1 MHELWGKSMKINN
14 INIFNPNFK
23 GKRQDRN
30 AVSQLKNDNP
40 YDLNVPNQR
49 RISEAIDKLATV
61 SGEDNINFLVDV
73 ADNLKYGTNIDLN
86 KKAYNDWN
94 SKLKQAAEKSL
105 NISDKSVQDKL
116 RAKIADSFKTQ
127 KPLTN
132 TEKEILSERKN
143 LLSQIDYDSLKD
155 ISNENI
161 RNVKNNLDYFI
172 VSSEVPTSQKLYILK
187 RFNYFMSPDY
197 KINPQLKDKKSQ
209 ALAEMVN
216 DIVINTPESKVPNIK
231 AINQKHHGMCAAI
244 SICRK
249 LLAYEDKP
257 NYVDMIMS
265 ELDDSNYMQV
275 YDINHLGEHKKIPIS
290 KCAIDYNVA
299 LSRGYRIVD
308 TAAMNWM
315 NIADTIG
322 SANEF
327 VGAYSAFDRRNFDAW
342 TDAHISPDL
351 DGDLLQEQDYYRALL
366 KAKNNIGKYK
376 KGVIESK
383 YNQEKSVAEANKNI
397 SMIAKY
403 NNSLKHTL
411 KTISPN
417 SDSEKIR
424 EVANALL
431 SLEVKNSDK
440 AAEITDFRKDF
451 LYLPNESEKAK
462 TEKIKAFLTI
472 AFPEDKNSKLL
483 DKQTNSILDLIDN
496 INSLTKNSDNSYSL
510 DKEIR
515 KANNLYLAAANY
527 RGQYDLQFD
536 VPQKVFEAMNE
547 LKIPDYETRLM
558 DNLDTL
564 IEKIQN
570 GTINPK
576 VKTELAKRF
585 DAKDDATLIDALEE
599 NKNTVKAITTEM
611 MDQFYGAT
619 LAVDRKHF
627 LATDLNAIVQA
638 IDMANNKN
646 LMNQMATRLGIKP
659 NKTIVVDMLNQYIN
673 ILKSDDCTEEQ
684 YHKIYENTGH
694 ISQFRDFNSNASQLF
709 EMMFEERNPRII
721 AGFNMLH
728 GLPVDTPIEKTAE
741 IYDKIIEQYNNIAMY
756 ATNLQD
762 VLKVVDDDG
771 TILNSFK
778 VKDIIMKKLEDWGEI
793 PTEKELR
800 MFQKKFDAIEK
811 ERARLEVNGRVKAK
825 ELPPELTTFTPYE
838 KRLLKTYENNIN
850 AWYASVSRKFQNQY
864 NEIKEPLE
872 ELNRQ
877 TGVKIGAYWN
887 AGEGHS
893 GLNSP
898 QQVKIIEHMTDRPYY
913 IEHDGRLAL
922 KKIKESPYSGI
933 SSTSVLEDQPA
944 GHAQYVVDVKPVK
957 VNVNGKPEIKDV
969 IVHDNTWGAIE
980 HENTWVDDN
989 GLLRTDYRNG
999 YGGEL
1004 GYITDE
1010 NYRNGKIADNI
1021 LEVSGDFVPKDIP
1034 SKIYKKLNKGDSEEY
1049 SFPLFF
1055 DMLVQGKYPNARS
1068 TVTTLRQNLTI
1079 SATHWIEDIEKYAN
1093 NMTKAELKAAMKKI
1107 DYSSNQTDLIY
1118 DKMLERINGDKYLN
1132 KGITS
1137 IAQYNAI
1144 SEKDPLRVT
1153 LEKAAIFR
1161 SYSDIPDTK
1170 QFSKADSIS
1179 DILKMKEK
1187 VKKEARK
1194 NFNYTF
1200 AKDID
1205 IAKYGAESVRPQIVD
1220 LLAQVEKDNNIKISG
1235 LLKLQLVNAM
1245 KRPNSK
1251 DFDGS
1256 LDHTIDLMTDAFEK
1270 SFKSKVRNFPNKQN
1284 VSKELANNIKAILK
1298 SNMELSLEDL
1308 KDSSFSSENL
1318 KSIEKWIDRVF
1329 DPTTDEEFVQIFND
1343 LRNMTTEEFE
1353 KLYNSKIN
1361 DNDLGIKNINGYDIL
1376 KEIRANNKK
1385 TLKSFRNIIY
1395 VKEYSKDVQL
1405 SDTTPSYDYDKLK
1418 RVCHG
1423 ATYTNGVRTF
1433 DDIYSE
1439 FYWSLKTLNIGK
1451 EYDKYKQDGFDKYG
1465 AFPAYPKIDYVNSVE
1480 DKLGAF
1486 FDTVFDDMSSI
1497 NVFKVVSKSADI
1509 VKDMQKKLKKYNS
1522 NQVLTPHQKVGLIK
1536 DLQMFQDLN
1545 SQDSSIADLLKTVEN
1560 TIQNGSTVEDFKT
1573 TTDLMWKSVSPF
1585 LLTTSGE
1592 PLNDAIKSVNKV
1604 INAKRTTFISSIV
1617 EPKYQ
1622 VKATELFNKWE
1633 SALIRYNANP
1643 TTKVNTQEHVE
1654 ELRNQFCDYILKH
1667 QITVSPEE
1675 VLNKF
1680 LLLNAK
1686 DAKPDGG
1693 DLKGDAAVA
1702 AFREFEMQKT
1712 NYKDNLTS
1720 MLSITNLQDIQ
1731 YALMSSARNGSLN
1744 IVKDEFAK
1752 SKIDLS
1758 DGRSVPFDSEIG
1770 MDKIISVLTSISD
1783 FGTAKMFLEQLGLAE
1798 RFIEVA
1804 SSSTD
1809 FEALKKGLKRITSVT
1824 QSASKQVIWA
1834 RQETDKLLETI
1845 DTDPNYEESIRQAEA
1860 NIIKKGKNTNYRASL
1875 KIIQKCF
1882 DNALEVMKK
1891 NPTKPKS
1898 EILKLCMEQL
1908 NKDIINNIAAEVDDI
1923 QQYNST
1929 IQRCEKLMEMLQ
1941 LPENSPME
1949 KVREK
1954 YFDNLNQVAE
1964 YKNKMM
1970 CTNTNSIIYA
1980 E

>member
-1 MHELWGKSMKINN
+1 MKINN

-73 ADNLKYGTNIDLN
+73 ADNLKYGTSIDLN
-86 KKAYNDWN
+86 KQAYNDWN
-94 SKLKQAAEKSL
+94 LRLKQAAEKSL
-105 NISDKSVQDKL
+105 SISDKSVQDKM

-143 LLSQIDYDSLKD
+143 LLSQIDYDALKE
-155 ISNENI
+155 IPNENI

-197 KINPQLKDKKSQ
+197 KINPQLADKKSQ

-231 AINQKHHGMCAAI
+231 AINQKHHGICAAI

-249 LLAYEDKP
+249 MLAYENKP

-290 KCAIDYNVA
+290 KCLIDYDVA

-315 NIADTIG
+315 NVADTVG

-327 VGAYSAFDRRNFDAW
+327 VGAYSAFDKRNFDAW
-342 TDAHISPDL
+342 TDAHISSDL
-351 DGDLLQEQDYYRALL
+351 DGDLLKEQDYYRALL
-366 KAKNNIGKYK
+366 KAKENIGKYK
-376 KGVIESK
+376 KDAIELK
-383 YNQEKSVAEANKNI
+383 YNQEKSVAEANKNV
-397 SMIAKY
+397 SMIGKY
-403 NNSLKHTL
+403 NNALKHTL

-440 AAEITDFRKDF
+440 AAEITDYRKDF
-451 LYLPNESEKAK
+451 LYLPNESKEAKA
-462 TEKIKAFLTI
+462 ERIKAFLTI

-483 DKQTNSILDLIDN
+483 NNQTNSILDLIDN
-496 INSLTKNSDNSYSL
+496 INSLTKNSNKSYSL
-510 DKEIR
+510 DKKIR
-515 KANNLYLAAANY
+515 KANSLYSAAANY

-585 DAKDDATLIDALEE
+585 DVKDDATLIDVLEE
-599 NKNTVKAITTEM
+599 NKNTMKEITTEM
-611 MDQFYGAT
+611 MDKFYGAT
-619 LAVDRKHF
+619 LSVDRKHF

-638 IDMANNKN
+638 IDVANNKN
-646 LMNQMATRLGIKP
+646 LMNQMSTRLGIKP

-673 ILKSDDCTEEQ
+673 VLKSDNCTEEQ
-684 YHKIYENTGH
+684 YKEIYEKTGH
-694 ISQFRDFNSNASQLF
+694 ISQFRDFNSNAAQLF
-709 EMMFEERNPRII
+709 EMMFEERNPKII

-728 GLPVDTPIEKTAE
+728 GLPVDAPIEKTAE

-756 ATNLQD
+756 STTLQD
-762 VLKVVDDDG
+762 ALKVVDDDG
-771 TILNSFK
+771 TILNSIN

-825 ELPPELTTFTPYE
+825 DLPPELTTFTPYE

-850 AWYASVSRKFQNQY
+850 AWYASVNRKFQNQY

-877 TGVKIGAYWN
+877 TGVKIGTYWKS
-887 AGEGHS
+887 GEGHS
-893 GLNSP
+893 GLNSR

-913 IEHDGRLAL
+913 MEHDGRLAL
-922 KKIKESPYSGI
+922 EKIKNSPYSGI
-933 SSTSVLEDQPA
+933 SATSVLEDQPA
-944 GHAQYVVDVKPVK
+944 AHAQYVVDVRPVK
-957 VNVNGKPEIKDV
+957 VNVNGKPETKDV
-969 IVHDNTWGAIE
+969 IVHDNTWGAAE
-980 HENTWVDDN
+980 HDNTWVDDN

-1010 NYRNGKIADNI
+1010 NYRNGKIADNL
-1021 LEVSGDFVPKDIP
+1021 LEVSGDFVPKNIP
-1034 SKIYKKLNKGDSEEY
+1034 SKVYKKLNKADSEEY

-1055 DMLVQGKYPNARS
+1055 DMLVQGKYPNARP
-1068 TVTTLRQNLTI
+1068 TVTTLRQSLTI
-1079 SATHWIEDIEKYAN
+1079 SPTHWIEDIEKYAN

-1107 DYSSNQTDLIY
+1107 DYSSNQTELIY
-1118 DKMLERINGDKYLN
+1118 SKMLERINGDKYLS

-1137 IAQYNAI
+1137 LSQYDAI
-1144 SEKDPLRVT
+1144 SEKDPLKVT
-1153 LEKAAIFR
+1153 LEKAAILR

-1170 QFSKADSIS
+1170 QKQFSKASNVS
-1179 DILKMKEK
+1179 DILKMKK
-1187 VKKEARK
+1187 TVKKEARK

-1205 IAKYGAESVRPQIVD
+1205 IAKYGAESARPQIVD

-1235 LLKLQLVNAM
+1235 LLKLKLVNAM
-1245 KRPNSK
+1245 KTPNSK
-1251 DFDGS
+1251 NFDGS
-1256 LDHTIDLMTDAFEK
+1256 LDHTINLMTDAFEQ
-1270 SFKSKVRNFPNKQN
+1270 SFKTNVKNFPNKQN
-1284 VSKELANNIKAILK
+1284 VSKELANNIKDILK
-1298 SNMELSLEDL
+1298 TNMELSLEDL
-1308 KDSSFSSENL
+1308 KDSSLSTENL
-1318 KSIEKWIDRVF
+1318 RSIEKWIDRVF
-1329 DPTTDEEFVQIFND
+1329 DPTTDEEFVQIFNN

-1376 KEIRANNKK
+1376 KEIRANNEK
-1385 TLKSFRNIIY
+1385 TLKSFRNLIY
-1395 VKEYSKDVQL
+1395 VNEYSKDVQN
-1405 SDTTPSYDYDKLK
+1405 SDMTPSYDYDKFK

-1451 EYDKYKQDGFDKYG
+1451 EYDKYKQDWFNQYG
-1465 AFPAYPKIDYVNSVE
+1465 VFPAYPKIDYINSVE
-1480 DKLGAF
+1480 DKLDAL
-1486 FDTVFDDMSSI
+1486 FDTIFDDMSSI
-1497 NVFKVVSKSADI
+1497 QVFKVISKSADI
-1509 VKDMQKKLKKYNS
+1509 VKDMQKKLKKYDS

-1536 DLQMFQDLN
+1536 DLQMFQKLN
-1545 SQDSSIADLLKTVEN
+1545 SEDDSITDLLN
-1560 TIQNGSTVEDFKT
+1560 TVEDAIQNASTAADFRKT
-1573 TTDLMWKSVSPF
+1573 ADLMWNSISPY
-1585 LLTTSGE
+1585 LLTSSGK
-1592 PLNDAIKSVNKV
+1592 PLDEAVKSVNKV
-1604 INAKRTTFISSIV
+1604 ISAKRTTFISSIV

-1622 VKATELFNKWE
+1622 AKATELFNKWE
-1633 SALIRYNANP
+1633 SALIRYNTNP
-1643 TTKVNTQEHVE
+1643 ATKVNTQEHVE
-1654 ELRNQFCDYILKH
+1654 ELRSQFCDYVLKH

-1693 DLKGDAAVA
+1693 DLKGEAAVA
-1702 AFREFEMQKT
+1702 AISEFEMQKT
-1712 NYKDNLTS
+1712 NYKSNLTA

-1731 YALMSSARNGSLN
+1731 YALMNSAKNGSLN
-1744 IVKDEFAK
+1744 IVKDEFSK

-1770 MDKIISVLTSISD
+1770 MDKIIGVLTSISD

-1798 RFIEVA
+1798 RFIEFT

-1809 FEALKKGLKRITSVT
+1809 FEALKNGLKRIASIA
-1824 QSASKQVIWA
+1824 QSTSKQVVWA

-1845 DTDPNYEESIRQAEA
+1845 DTDPNYEESIKRAEA
-1860 NIIKKGKNTNYRASL
+1860 TIIKKGKNTNYRASL
-1875 KIIQKCF
+1875 KVIQKCF
-1882 DNALEVMKK
+1882 DKAIETMKQ
-1891 NPTKPKS
+1891 NPTKPRT

-1908 NKDIINNIAAEVDDI
+1908 NNDIVNNVATEVDAI

-1929 IQRCEKLMEMLQ
+1929 VEKCEKLMKMLQ

-1954 YFDNLNQVAE
+1954 YFEDLNKVVE
-1964 YKNKMM
+1964 YKNKLM
-1970 CTNTNSIIYA
+1970 CTNTNSIIFA